1 VETESPSRPASYPEK
16 LLALRSHLG
25 LTQAELAKL
34 LGTSIVS
41 INRWEKGH
49 STPSAP
55 SWQRVQKLMASLA
68 APPAPQPNH
77 APQALDFAAD
87 PELVRTLV
95 EGERLSYGHLFNAG
109 FAAEISAIDPLPH
122 QRIAVYGHMLAQSP
136 LRFLLAD
143 DAGAGKTVMAGLYLR
158 EMLNR
163 RRLRRILVVAP
174 AGLTTN
180 WRRELAQ
187 LFGLRFVIATGA
199 DAKAN
204 NPFIGPSSDQ
214 LIVSLDT
221 LAADRMFSRLQEANV
236 SPYDLVIMD
245 EAHKLSARTENDGTV
260 RRTDR
265 YKLAEALAGVPVTET
280 SEVANAR
287 WRLLWKPEHLLL
299 LTATPHMGKDDP
311 YFFLWRLL
319 CPDLIPTL
327 SAFQAFSQES
337 RQRHFLRRTKEEMLH
352 FDGRRLYPQRI
363 SDSFGF
369 ELSQSPVPAAQPW
382 LGAVGPQAGASTSG
396 TRGAAALGPAPTDDA
411 PSEQLLYDRTTEYL
425 RTFYN
430 RAQILNQAAAR
441 LATGVFQRRLA
452 SSTFALL
459 RSLERRSDKLT
470 ALIRSVKA
478 EGTRPLA
485 QLRLQWGDLRNLLD
499 DATADEEQPE
509 AGAEESER
517 AEIRILE
524 TVVPATLADL
534 ELELAQVNGLV
545 DLARAVLAA
554 GHESKFY
561 KLREIFLHPAFR
573 GEKILVFTEHR
584 DTLAYLIRRLEGL
597 GFAGRIAAI
606 HGGLN
611 ASQRDAQIELFRDPQ
626 GARFMIATDAGGEG
640 INLQFCWLMINYD
653 IPWNPARLEQR
664 MGRVHRYGQPHD
676 PVRIANL
683 VATTTREGR
692 VLHVLLARLEAM
704 RDELSSDKV
713 FDVVGRLLEGSS
725 LVGYMESALHSEAG
739 AAEAGNQ
746 LALQLTKSRVEEIIE
761 NDRRLFGPSG
771 DVAARLPAERAKL
784 DREELTR
791 LLPGYLRAFLE
802 RAAPL
807 LDLGFAGDL
816 GATFSLRALRPGA
829 LAPLEAALEQYP
841 HEYRERLTLHR
852 PPPSAPG
859 VFLRPGEPIFEAL
872 RELLIHR
879 CGAEARRGAIFVD
892 PQAARPYLLHL
903 AHIQIERRQPGDAL
917 SARGN
922 TLPGLEASTPSD
934 QRERPKQETASLR
947 SAASGPPELVE
958 SRWIAVRQEEDGQ
971 LALTPAESLLL
982 LRGAGRPTTRALGL
996 IARAPE
1002 MAAAARAFA
1011 EEHAAAAAARHRQ
1024 AAQADLPERARELAA
1039 GFEHTAAELA
1049 SRRVALARLLAAS
1062 PLPERPLRAADLE
1075 AVKQDQRQIE
1085 SRRALALAAL
1095 HAAPQQFLPGPVRFL
1110 THALVLPS
1118 SDPED
1123 RRRYDAQVEQL
1134 AVQLACA
1141 HERALGAV
1149 VRDVS
1154 KPGLSLACGLGENP
1168 GFDLW
1173 SQRPDGQTLSIE
1185 VKGRAGAGDIEL
1197 TPNEWRQAS
1206 NRGPAYWLYVVYD
1219 CGSPAPRLWR
1229 VQDPF
1234 AKLLAQGAGVFVQ
1247 QGEIFRHAES
1257 DSPPAPQPGGAP

>member
-1 VETESPSRPASYPEK
+1 METESPSRPASYPEK
-16 LLALRSHLG
+16 LLALRRHLG

-68 APPAPQPNH
+68 APPAPQPNN
-77 APQALDFAAD
+77 APQAIDFAAD

-109 FAAEISAIDPLPH
+109 FSAEISAIDPLPH
-122 QRIAVYGHMLAQSP
+122 QRIAVYDHMLAQSP

-236 SPYDLVIMD
+236 FPYDLVIMD

-265 YKLAEALAGVPVTET
+265 YKLAEALAGVPVTES

-287 WRLLWKPEHLLL
+287 WRLPWKPEHLLL

-382 LGAVGPQAGASTSG
+382 LGAGGSPRGAAALGPAPAINDAQRWLGAAGPQAGASTSG

-430 RAQILNQAAAR
+430 LAQILNQAAAR

-534 ELELAQVNGLV
+534 ELELAQ
-545 DLARAVLAA
+545 
-554 GHESKFY
+554 
-561 KLREIFLHPAFR
+561 
-573 GEKILVFTEHR
+573 
-584 DTLAYLIRRLEGL
+584 
-597 GFAGRIAAI
+597 
-606 HGGLN
+606 
-611 ASQRDAQIELFRDPQ
+611 
-626 GARFMIATDAGGEG
+626 
-640 INLQFCWLMINYD
+640 
-653 IPWNPARLEQR
+653 
-664 MGRVHRYGQPHD
+664 
-676 PVRIANL
+676 
-683 VATTTREGR
+683 
-692 VLHVLLARLEAM
+692 
-704 RDELSSDKV
+704 
-713 FDVVGRLLEGSS
+713 
-725 LVGYMESALHSEAG
+725 
-739 AAEAGNQ
+739 
-746 LALQLTKSRVEEIIE
+746 
-761 NDRRLFGPSG
+761 
-771 DVAARLPAERAKL
+771 
-784 DREELTR
+784 
-791 LLPGYLRAFLE
+791 
-802 RAAPL
+802 
-807 LDLGFAGDL
+807 
-816 GATFSLRALRPGA
+816 
-829 LAPLEAALEQYP
+829 
-841 HEYRERLTLHR
+841 
-852 PPPSAPG
+852 
-859 VFLRPGEPIFEAL
+859 
-872 RELLIHR
+872 
-879 CGAEARRGAIFVD
+879 
-892 PQAARPYLLHL
+892 
-903 AHIQIERRQPGDAL
+903 
-917 SARGN
+917 
-922 TLPGLEASTPSD
+922 
-934 QRERPKQETASLR
+934 
-947 SAASGPPELVE
+947 
-958 SRWIAVRQEEDGQ
+958 
-971 LALTPAESLLL
+971 
-982 LRGAGRPTTRALGL
+982 
-996 IARAPE
+996 
-1002 MAAAARAFA
+1002 
-1011 EEHAAAAAARHRQ
+1011 
-1024 AAQADLPERARELAA
+1024 
-1039 GFEHTAAELA
+1039 
-1049 SRRVALARLLAAS
+1049 
-1062 PLPERPLRAADLE
+1062 
-1075 AVKQDQRQIE
+1075 
-1085 SRRALALAAL
+1085 
-1095 HAAPQQFLPGPVRFL
+1095 
-1110 THALVLPS
+1110 
-1118 SDPED
+1118 
-1123 RRRYDAQVEQL
+1123 
-1134 AVQLACA
+1134 
-1141 HERALGAV
+1141 
-1149 VRDVS
+1149 
-1154 KPGLSLACGLGENP
+1154 
-1168 GFDLW
+1168 
-1173 SQRPDGQTLSIE
+1173 
-1185 VKGRAGAGDIEL
+1185 
-1197 TPNEWRQAS
+1197 
-1206 NRGPAYWLYVVYD
+1206 
-1219 CGSPAPRLWR
+1219 
-1229 VQDPF
+1229 
-1234 AKLLAQGAGVFVQ
+1234 
-1247 QGEIFRHAES
+1247 
-1257 DSPPAPQPGGAP
+1257 